1 MLNQT
6 PTIPE
11 YDISRI
17 DSIRTQLNEDD
28 YIVDNLQIADKIIDM
43 EIALAGR
50 TR

>member
-6 PTIPE
+6 PTVPE
-11 YDISRI
+11 YDIGRI
-17 DSIRTQLNEDD
+17 DSIRTQLNKDD

-43 EIALAGR
+43 EIALAGS

>member
-6 PTIPE
+6 PTVPE

-17 DSIRTQLNEDD
+17 DSIRTQHNKDD

-43 EIALAGR
+43 EIALAGS